1 MQKTAVCRAPEF
13 PPYNF
18 AENRHSW
25 IENNIDIKNIEILSN
40 LESVEIES
48 LKVIYDRINL
58 LSKVDWDRFIALAE
72 QTKSADYLEIS
83 NLKHINNLVRK
94 KDKNIGEINIRKA
107 HELLIKLST
116 KFKIKY

>member
-1 MQKTAVCRAPEF
+1 MQITLKNQGLIKIEATVKKTNDTFIKVHDLQDGTF
-13 PPYNF
+13 PLF
-18 AENRHSW
+18 
-25 IENNIDIKNIEILSN
+25 L
-40 LESVEIES
+40 EIES